1 MGGIIRPVE
10 DDVIKTGAEQAEW
23 HADQGQIQQGI
34 EGNVVAGRQ
43 AVADENGQNNAAD
56 NQHAIPAH
64 GERPDAESDC
74 RHERPPFLFI
84 LAYCSALVQ

>member
-1 MGGIIRPVE
+1 MPPANQPDAQRAAQNAPVDGQAAPPDSQNVLWMGGIIRPVE

-43 AVADENGQNNAAD
+43 AVADETVSYT
-56 NQHAIPAH
+56 HLRAH
-64 GERPDAESDC
+64 ET
-74 RHERPPFLFI
+74 F
-84 LAYCSALVQ
+84 